1 MLSILMVK
9 LLKEYLVKIMFLNS
23 LLTYKSMKNY
33 IPYIFVVLLLG
44 TFSGLLMS
52 MGSNILASVGMMSL
66 FWAAMLAPTL
76 VSK

>member
-1 MLSILMVK
+1 
-9 LLKEYLVKIMFLNS
+9 
-23 LLTYKSMKNY
+23 MKNY
-33 IPYIFVVLLLG
+33 MPYIFVVLLLG

-66 FWAAMLAPTL
+66 FWAAMLAPVL

>member
-1 MLSILMVK
+1 
-9 LLKEYLVKIMFLNS
+9 
-23 LLTYKSMKNY
+23 MKNY
-33 IPYIFVVLLLG
+33 MPYIFVVLLLG

-52 MGSNILASVGMMSL
+52 MGSNMLASVGMMSL